1 MVGALVSG
9 VLVLLCRPRRAPGS
23 VADLAASAALVLPVA
38 LLAAAATGA
47 LGEAGVRFETALPW
61 DQGFVPRYA
70 GAGIATLGA
79 GTLLVWAWRARRAWS
94 REQALA
100 LGS

>member
-1 MVGALVSG
+1 MGALVTG
-9 VLVLLCRPRRAPGS
+9 VLMALCRPRRAPGS
-23 VADLAASAALVLPVA
+23 LADLVASAALVTPLA
-38 LLAAAATGA
+38 LVAAAATGL
-47 LGEAGVRFETALPW
+47 LGQLGLELETVLPW
-61 DQGFVPRYA
+61 DQGLVPRYA

-79 GTLLVWAWRARRAWS
+79 GTLLVWAWRARRAWA